1 MVDDV
6 AKIKSRRLTAL
17 LEVSQALGST
27 LDTRAAVEKV
37 LEILDRELGMK
48 RGAIALLEGAA
59 DLKIQYAY
67 GLSEGERQ
75 RGRYKVDEGVTGK
88 VVASGRPIIVP
99 QVSKERRKTVGA
111 LSITYPYKQNRNYED
126 SVQLLTIVTS
136 MIAQS
141 LRLAQLVEQER
152 AQLQDENALLKRE
165 LQQKYDF
172 RNIVGTSKEMRD
184 VYEQIAQ
191 VAPSGATV
199 LIRGESGTGKELV
212 AHAIHYNS
220 PRSSKPFVKVNCA
233 ALPES
238 LIESEL
244 FGHEKGAF
252 TGAVA
257 RKRGR
262 FELAEGGTLFLD
274 EIGDLSPAMQVKLLR
289 VLQEREFERVGGTE
303 TLKVNVRLIAATN
316 VDLEQAEIGDLS
328 PAMQVK
334 LLRVLQEREFERVGG
349 TETLKVNV
357 RLIAATNVD
366 LEQAVS
372 DGRFRSD
379 LYYRLNVF
387 SIYLPP
393 LRERKTDI
401 LLLADHFLEKYGG
414 QNGKRIKRIS
424 TPAIDMLMS
433 YHWPGNVRE
442 LENVVERAT
451 LVCEGNVIHGYNL
464 PATLQTAEGS
474 GTVTKMSLE
483 QAVSS
488 FEKDLIQDALKTA
501 RGNRARAARLLETT
515 ERILGY
521 KVKKYEIDCRR
532 FRS

>member
-1 MVDDV
+1 
-6 AKIKSRRLTAL
+6 
-17 LEVSQALGST
+17 
-27 LDTRAAVEKV
+27 
-37 LEILDRELGMK
+37 
-48 RGAIALLEGAA
+48 
-59 DLKIQYAY
+59 
-67 GLSEGERQ
+67 
-75 RGRYKVDEGVTGK
+75 VTSGK
-88 VVASGRPIIVP
+88 PVVVP
-99 QVSKERRKTVGA
+99 EVSKEPLFLNRTRKRPPGQEESFICVPIKDRRKTIGA
-111 LSITYPYKQNRNYED
+111 FSITYPFKQNRNYDD
-126 SVQLLTIVTS
+126 SVKVLSIVAS
-136 MIAQS
+136 MISQS
-141 LRLAQLVEQER
+141 LRLGHMVEQER
-152 AQLQDENALLKRE
+152 AQLVDENALLKRE

-172 RNIVGTSKEMRD
+172 RNIVGASKEMRE

-191 VAPSGATV
+191 VAPSHTTV
-199 LIRGESGTGKELV
+199 LIRGESGTGKELA

-220 PRSSKPFVKVNCA
+220 PRAAKPFIKVNCA

-244 FGHEKGAF
+244 FGHEKGSF

-274 EIGDLSPAMQVKLLR
+274 EIGDLSPAMQIKLLR

-303 TLKVNVRLIAATN
+303 TVR
-316 VDLEQAEIGDLS
+316 
-328 PAMQVK
+328 
-334 LLRVLQEREFERVGG
+334 
-349 TETLKVNV
+349 VNV

-366 LEQAVS
+366 LEQAVQ

-401 LLLADHFLEKYGG
+401 VLLADHFLEKYGR

-424 TPAIDMLMS
+424 TPAIDMLVS

-442 LENVVERAT
+442 LENVIERST
-451 LVCEGNVIHGYNL
+451 LVCEGSVIHGHNL
-464 PATLQTAEGS
+464 PPSLQTAEGS
-474 GTVTKMSLE
+474 GTVTRMSLE
-483 QAVSS
+483 QAVNA
-488 FEKDLIQDALKTA
+488 FEKDLIQDVLKTA
-501 RGNRARAARLLETT
+501 RGNRARAARMLDTT

-521 KVKKYEIDCRR
+521 KVKKYSIDCRR
-532 FRS
+532 FRN

>member
-1 MVDDV
+1 MDE
-6 AKIKSRRLTAL
+6 ATEIRKLSAL

-27 LDTRAAVEKV
+27 LDIRAAVEKV
-37 LEILDRELGMK
+37 LEILDRELGMR
-48 RGAIALLEGAA
+48 RGAIALPEGNGE
-59 DLKIQYAY
+59 LTIQYAH
-67 GLSEGERQ
+67 GLSEGERK
-75 RGRYKVDEGVTGK
+75 RGRYRLDEGITGK
-88 VVASGRPIIVP
+88 VVSSGKSVVVP
-99 QVSKERRKTVGA
+99 QVSKEPLFLNRTRRRAADQEESFICVPIKDRRKAIGA
-111 LSITYPYKQNRNYED
+111 FSIVYPFKQNRNYD
-126 SVQLLTIVTS
+126 DAVKMLTIVAS
-136 MIAQS
+136 MISQS
-141 LRLAQLVEQER
+141 LRLAQMVEQEK
-152 AQLQDENALLKRE
+152 AQLVDENALLKRE

-172 RNIVGTSKEMRD
+172 RNIIGTSKEMRE
-184 VYEQIAQ
+184 VYDQIAQ
-191 VAPSGATV
+191 VAHTNTTV

-244 FGHEKGAF
+244 FGHEKGSF

-274 EIGDLSPAMQVKLLR
+274 EIGDLSPALQVKLLR
-289 VLQEREFERVGGTE
+289 VLQEREFERVGGIE
-303 TLKVNVRLIAATN
+303 TIR
-316 VDLEQAEIGDLS
+316 
-328 PAMQVK
+328 
-334 LLRVLQEREFERVGG
+334 
-349 TETLKVNV
+349 VNV

-366 LEQAVS
+366 LEQAVQ

-401 LLLADHFLEKYGG
+401 LLLADHFLDKYTR

-442 LENVVERAT
+442 LENVIERTA
-451 LVCEGNVIHGYNL
+451 LVCDGNVIHGYHL
-464 PATLQTAEGS
+464 PPTLQTAEGS
-474 GTVTKMSLE
+474 GTVTKVSLDH
-483 QAVSS
+483 AVGA

-501 RGNRARAARLLETT
+501 RGNRARAARMLDTT

-521 KVKKYEIDCRR
+521 KVRKYNIDCRR
-532 FRS
+532 FKS